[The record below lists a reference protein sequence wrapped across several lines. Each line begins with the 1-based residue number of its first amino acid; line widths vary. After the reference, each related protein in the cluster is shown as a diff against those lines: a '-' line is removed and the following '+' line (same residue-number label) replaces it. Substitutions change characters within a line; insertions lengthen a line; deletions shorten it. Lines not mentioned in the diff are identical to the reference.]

1 MSRNRFT
8 TLLSTVKGWAHIT
21 TRTTQSEVRCT
32 QDPPRGLPHTAFL
45 TLSRRTSNDT
55 PTGALTP
62 TGPSTLTGLLTPT
75 SYHTLTPIDTI
86 TDVPTLTGQP
96 IDISSSSS
104 DQPQGFRPASIRD
117 SDSVG
122 IFLLFLRDFHGEQYH
137 SDFQTKF
144 SIVTV

>member
-32 QDPPRGLPHTAFL
+32 QDPPREPPHTAVL

-55 PTGALTP
+55 PTGPLTP
-62 TGPSTLTGLLTPT
+62 SGPFALTGLLTPT
-75 SYHTLTPIDTI
+75 SHHILTPIDTI

-96 IDISSSSS
+96 IDILSN
-104 DQPQGFRPASIRD
+104 DQPQSFRPASIRD

-122 IFLLFLRDFHGEQYH
+122 IFLLFLGDIHGEQYH
-137 SDFQTKF
+137 SDFQTKLKL
-144 SIVTV
+144 VTV